1 MPMHTQLDDEKIIVE
16 SVTLDGRKFRPSD
29 WIERLCDCLTSFGE
43 GRRVARA
50 SYRGHERR
58 ARQLP
63 FLWAQMIDGAQC
75 LVVNLKLREANPP
88 AFQFVMGFVQDNHLR
103 SRQCRLLEC
112 VPPSL
117 EEKEPGVQPGQP
129 SRDMPS

>member
-1 MPMHTQLDDEKIIVE
+1 MQTQLDDEKIIVE

-29 WIERLCDCLTSFGE
+29 WIERLCDSITTFGE

-58 ARQLP
+58 ARHIP

-75 LVVNLKLREANPP
+75 LVVNLKLRDANPL
-88 AFQFVMGFVQDNHLR
+88 AYQFVMDFVKDNHLR
-103 SRQCRLLEC
+103 SRQCRILEC
-112 VPPSL
+112 VPPALVENEHSD
-117 EEKEPGVQPGQP
+117 QPGAA
-129 SRDMPS
+129 SSDLAS

>member
-1 MPMHTQLDDEKIIVE
+1 MHTQLDDEKIIVE
-16 SVTLDGRKFRPSD
+16 SVTLEGRKFRPSD
-29 WIERLCDCLTSFGE
+29 WIDRLCDSLTTYGE

-58 ARQLP
+58 ARHIP
-63 FLWAQMIDGAQC
+63 FLWAQMIDGAKC

-88 AFQFVMGFVQDNHLR
+88 AYNFIMDFVKDNQLR

-112 VPPSL
+112 VPPPQ
-117 EEKEPGVQPGQP
+117 KEHSVNKTEVT
-129 SRDMPS
+129 SSNTVS

>member
-1 MPMHTQLDDEKIIVE
+1 MHTQLDDEKIIIE
-16 SVTLDGRKFRPSD
+16 SVTLDGRAFRPSD
-29 WIERLCDCLTSFGE
+29 WIERLCDSITSFGE

-75 LVVNLKLREANPP
+75 LVVNLKLRDANPP
-88 AFQFVMGFVQDNHLR
+88 AYQFVMDFVKDNRLR

-112 VPPSL
+112 VPPQ
-117 EEKEPGVQPGQP
+117 EEKEHGVKTGAP
-129 SRDMPS
+129 SPDVPS

>member
-1 MPMHTQLDDEKIIVE
+1 MLTQLDDEKIIVE

-29 WIERLCDCLTSFGE
+29 WIERLCDSITTFGE

-63 FLWAQMIDGAQC
+63 LLWAQMIDGAQC

-88 AFQFVMGFVQDNHLR
+88 AYQFVMDFVKDNHLR
-103 SRQCRLLEC
+103 SRQCRILEC
-112 VPPSL
+112 VPPPRA
-117 EEKEPGVQPGQP
+117 EKEHDVQTSATSSDLP
-129 SRDMPS
+129 S

>member
-1 MPMHTQLDDEKIIVE
+1 MHTQLDDEKIIVE

-29 WIERLCDCLTSFGE
+29 WIERLCDSITSFGE

-75 LVVNLKLREANPP
+75 LVVNLKLRDANPP
-88 AFQFVMGFVQDNHLR
+88 AYQFVMDFVKDNHLR
-103 SRQCRLLEC
+103 SRQCRILEC
-112 VPPSL
+112 VPPGL
-117 EEKEPGVQPGQP
+117 EEKEDNVTIDVTR
-129 SRDMPS
+129 RDATS